1 MNSSVSLVLK
11 VLVLSAGLAIAIKY
25 GATHLPIPTNPANAV
40 VLAIV
45 LLPSLVMAAL
55 LVRMQAKPDR

>member
-25 GATHLPIPTNPANAV
+25 GAPHLPFPANPANAI

-45 LLPSLVMAAL
+45 LLPSLVMAAI
-55 LVRMQAKPDR
+55 LVGVKAEG